1 MAISVPENLVLASS
15 ATGSLPLA
23 DIKYI
28 KGAFKVFETAAEM
41 QSVIVEQVTE
51 NQIVWLEASSSL
63 YQATINPPNPPIS
76 FFPTVSWTAFSFPG
90 SGSGGSVNTGSL
102 MTTASAALNVLTFTK
117 GDGSQFDVI
126 IDTGSGGGSA
136 DLTQELT
143 ANLTVGGITSGDSF
157 ASGSSIEQLLR
168 DMLITYQE
176 PTISSLTI
184 RNGGSGVSTSVRD
197 VGASFTCDDATFTAG
212 VDSPNGDYPQSAS
225 LSCTGA
231 DIGSFSEDGPNDVQ
245 ASNTITFSTSRT
257 ISRASDS
264 GTVTFTVSTDSR
276 NSGDTQSTSR
286 SFSFQW
292 RNYLAASSTIIN
304 SGTTLQN
311 VLDNNTVQSPFDTNK
326 SWTATCGAANNTAGN
341 YTYIIYPAS
350 YGDLSGVIQ
359 DGATP
364 VLGAFTKLGD
374 YTADNS
380 EGSSRS
386 WRVYK
391 SNADQAFSNGTTL
404 AIS

>member
-1 MAISVPENLVLASS
+1 MAISVPENLVLAAS

-41 QSVIVEQVTE
+41 QSVIVEQVTD

-63 YQATINPPNPPIS
+63 YKATITPANPPIS
-76 FFPTVSWTAFSFPG
+76 FFPTVSWSAFSFP
-90 SGSGGSVNTGSL
+90 GSGGSVNTGSL

-117 GDGSQFDVI
+117 GDGSTFAVTV
-126 IDTGSGGGSA
+126 DTGSGGGSA
-136 DLTQELT
+136 DLTADLT
-143 ANLTVGGITSGDSF
+143 ANLTVGGVTSGETF
-157 ASGSSIEQLLR
+157 TQGSSIEALLR

-176 PTISSLTI
+176 PTLGALSI
-184 RNGGSGVSTSVRD
+184 RSGGSGVSTSTRD

-231 DIGSFSEDGPNDVQ
+231 DIGSFSEDGPDDVQ
-245 ASNTITFSTSRT
+245 ASNTITFSTSRNIQKT
-257 ISRASDS
+257 SAGSVS
-264 GTVTFTVSTDSR
+264 FTVSTDSR
-276 NSGDTQSTSR
+276 NSGDTQSTGR
-286 SFSFQW
+286 SFSWQW
-292 RNYLAASSTIIN
+292 RNYLAASSTII
-304 SGTTLQN
+304 SSDSTLQS
-311 VLDNNTVQSPFDTNK
+311 VINNDLVANAFDTNK
-326 SWTATCGAANNTAGN
+326 SWNPTCGAANNTAGN
-341 YTYIIYPAS
+341 YTYVIYPAS
-350 YGDLSGVIQ
+350 YGDLNNIIQ

-364 VLGAFTKLGD
+364 VLTAFTKLGD
-374 YTADNS
+374 FSADNS
-380 EGSSRS
+380 EGISQN

-391 SNADQAFSNGTTL
+391 SNADQAFASGTAL

>member
-1 MAISVPENLVLASS
+1 MAIIVPENLVLAAS

-41 QSVIVEQVTE
+41 QSVIIEQVTD

-63 YQATINPPNPPIS
+63 YQATITPASPPIS
-76 FFPTVSWTAFSFPG
+76 FFPTLSWSSFSFP
-90 SGSGGSVNTGSL
+90 GSGGSVNTGSL
-102 MTTASAALNVLTFTK
+102 MTTASAALNVVTFTK
-117 GDGSQFDVI
+117 GDGSTFAVTV
-126 IDTGSGGGSA
+126 DTGSGGGSA
-136 DLTQELT
+136 DLTADLT

-176 PTISSLTI
+176 PTLGALSI
-184 RNGGSGVSTSVRD
+184 RNGGSSINTTIYD

-225 LSCTGA
+225 LSCIGA
-231 DIGSFSEDGPNDVQ
+231 DIGSFSEDGPDNVG
-245 ASNTITFSTSRT
+245 ASNTITFSTSRV
-257 ISRASDS
+257 ISRASS
-264 GTVTFTVSTDSR
+264 NGTVSFTVTTDSR
-276 NSGDTQSTSR
+276 NSGDTQSR
-286 SFSFQW
+286 GKDYYFRW
-292 RNYLAASSTIIN
+292 RNYLAASSTVI
-304 SGTTLQN
+304 SDGTTLQS
-311 VLDNNTVQSPFDTNK
+311 VLDNDLVQSPLDTNI
-326 SWTATCGAANNTAGN
+326 SWNPTCGAANNTAGN
-341 YTYIIYPAS
+341 YTYVIYPAS
-350 YGDLSGVIQ
+350 YGDLNNIIQ

-364 VLGAFTKLGD
+364 VLTAFTKLGD
-374 YTADNS
+374 FSADNS
-380 EGSSRS
+380 EGISQN

-391 SNADQAFSNGTTL
+391 SNADQAFASGTAL